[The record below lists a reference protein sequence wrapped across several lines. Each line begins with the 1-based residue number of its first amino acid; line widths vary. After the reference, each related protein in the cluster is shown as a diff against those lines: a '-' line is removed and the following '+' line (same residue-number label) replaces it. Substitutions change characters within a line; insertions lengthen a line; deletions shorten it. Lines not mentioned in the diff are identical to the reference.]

1 MRSSGDCVPVG
12 DGVPRATSAPSA
24 SRHSHLA
31 GRVSWDGSIPGG
43 VAGARAGRRAGLAA
57 GRRVGRGSRTAGR
70 GGGETV
76 MRSMI
81 GTAAALASMAVL
93 TPAIGP
99 PPRHLNIPP
108 TALVLPAAG
117 VFGSAQVALVLPQ
130 HGRWEVAACAGEPL
144 TEQELHRVLPAPGE
158 LASRGA
164 QSLESGGLLV
174 LALAAAGRPVGLL
187 VLSGET
193 AARHEREPLL
203 LFPTPTPLAAAPPP
217 LRD

>member
-70 GGGETV
+70 GGGGTV

-81 GTAAALASMAVL
+81 R
-93 TPAIGP
+93 TPSDLGSIADPTLAIGS
-99 PPRHLNIPP
+99 PPRHLSLSTTGAGLLAPG
-108 TALVLPAAG
+108 AL
-117 VFGSAQVALVLPQ
+117 
-130 HGRWEVAACAGEPL
+130 R
-144 TEQELHRVLPAPGE
+144 RVLG
-158 LASRGA
+158 RV
-164 QSLESGGLLV
+164 LL
-174 LALAAAGRPVGLL
+174 R
-187 VLSGET
+187 
-193 AARHEREPLL
+193 
-203 LFPTPTPLAAAPPP
+203 
-217 LRD
+217 